1 MNENAHLVY
10 LTGLSMDKK
19 RLNYITENIN
29 RDIDF
34 TFWFN
39 KTQKA
44 IKDILKNNKTELT
57 ESLKSNIN
65 IIKIIIESI
74 IKKKFPNNYDEIQ
87 ENIHPILTDIL
98 DLKKIE
104 GNYSFR
110 TDVEGGLDKFFDEF
124 FDDMASKVDTYH
136 NGDFFSL
143 YISHQSDSIGVQPLS
158 KISSS
163 NNLTFLNSYCDRP
176 YYDNKYINHIIL
188 KVKKNNIKEKYR
200 NNFKDFIESNFY
212 IHFLDTFLSNLVG
225 ASKSNNLSYF
235 DMVSNFRGARTLKD
249 IQASLS
255 ERNFYGISLLSQFL
269 FNLEKLLINEKIKI
283 NVDNNDIE
291 KREFLKELFIS
302 ASNPNDD
309 ICSLDGDIEADIYF
323 SDGLKLVDNNSI
335 NNIFSVF
342 NEITEKE
349 MGEETASDDRVDSS
363 YFSEDSDCF
372 YIKIPIKITLSLPFN
387 EDGKVDASRVIPY
400 GIDSE
405 DHNVIDIITIGG
417 AEHNRALAHII
428 NKHRLQYK
436 EKRIFGFMDNRYDLI
451 NKVNFISDNEYE
463 HSFLMGLNQPVAG
476 YNAIFTSRVD
486 NEKGE
491 SISLDT
497 KLLGYRVDDNNKTY
511 NILTIYGF
519 SALSSVFGIHYV
531 VSEIDNKIEKC
542 SNLNKGIFVDRYLP
556 ALEDDKNMHKD
567 QNIDLVNKGL
577 SALILYPEMKLVN
590 KQLDEQFKGKVPL
603 YIFNNDFELYKKT
616 FLLNDEKEA
625 LYQDVKRGT
634 RTRD

>member
-44 IKDILKNNKTELT
+44 IKDILKNNKIELT
-57 ESLKSNIN
+57 NSLDSNIN

-110 TDVEGGLDKFFDEF
+110 TDVKYDLNEF
-124 FDDMASKVDTYH
+124 LDDMASKVDTYH

-200 NNFKDFIESNFY
+200 NNFKDFIESSFY

-235 DMVSNFRGARTLKD
+235 DMISNSRGARTLKD

-387 EDGKVDASRVIPY
+387 EDGKVDASLVIPY
-400 GIDSE
+400 GVDSE

-497 KLLGYRVDDNNKTY
+497 KLLGYRVADNNKTY

>member
-19 RLNYITENIN
+19 RLNYIAENIN

-44 IKDILKNNKTELT
+44 IKDILKNNKIELT
-57 ESLKSNIN
+57 NSLDSNIN

-98 DLKKIE
+98 DLIRIE

-110 TDVEGGLDKFFDEF
+110 TDVKYDLNEF
-124 FDDMASKVDTYH
+124 LDDMASKVDTYH

-235 DMVSNFRGARTLKD
+235 DMISNSRGARTLKD

-363 YFSEDSDCF
+363 YFDSEDPDYFC
-372 YIKIPIKITLSLPFN
+372 IKIPIKITLSLPFN
-387 EDGKVDASRVIPY
+387 EDGKVDASLVIPY
-400 GIDSE
+400 GVDSE

-497 KLLGYRVDDNNKTY
+497 KLLGYRVADNNKTY

-531 VSEIDNKIEKC
+531 VSEIDNKIEKY
-542 SNLNKGIFVDRYLP
+542 SNFNKGIFVDTYLP
-556 ALEDDKNMHKD
+556 ALDDGRNMHRD
-567 QNIDLVNKGL
+567 QNINLVNKGL